1 MRAIWTKP
9 VRSTEGYK
17 HPAIEVGT
25 CLRYGDADTDGE
37 NFETYVTRGEEQT
50 I

>member
-17 HPAIEVGT
+17 HPAIEVGA
-25 CLRYGDADTDGE
+25 YPYYDNADTEGE
-37 NFETYVTRGEEQT
+37 DFEAYVTRCEEQT